1 MSDLDH
7 NVKSKL
13 QELHKGR
20 EEKRNALQNVLNG
33 QVAPEIPKNTPSPS
47 EPGQPVVEPPKP
59 EAVLPVPGDPPPA
72 PEKEG
77 GDNQEPP
84 LTAPVVE
91 EPLKAWDETP
101 VTADQPP
108 VESKFDVKKFGSALG
123 LEVKDET
130 ELVQTVTERLAK
142 VKQLETEK
150 DTILQGVPENLKE
163 AIEVAKKGGDWQTLV
178 GNMIDVSA
186 LDSVEVFEREYER
199 RNASKYKLPDGSIDF
214 EKLDAALDAIPNEL
228 KEFQGDAIKQQIAQ
242 VQQQKKLQIIQA
254 AEQQQMAFKSKLSE
268 AAKDISKVLPKESFG
283 ITFEPKHSEFLY
295 SGIANQ
301 TLIKKHLGDVPPE
314 VLAKFDPSKLV
325 KAIALSE
332 YGDKIAK
339 FQYSQGQV
347 AAKKE
352 LLNKVQNVQI
362 TTGSIPAAPEV
373 TDSEKAKPSHVKL
386 KEMRDRH
393 IKQGSL

>member
-1 MSDLDH
+1 MADLDQ
-7 NVKSKL
+7 NVKGKL
-13 QELHKGR
+13 AELHQKR
-20 EEKRNALQNVLNG
+20 EEAKNQLTNVLNE
-33 QVAPEIPKNTPSPS
+33 QTAPTIPNNTSS
-47 EPGQPVVEPPKP
+47 TPGQPVVEAPKP

-72 PEKEG
+72 PVEEKKE
-77 GDNQEPP
+77 EPP
-84 LTAPVVE
+84 LTAPVAE

-150 DTILQGVPENLKE
+150 ETILQGVPENLKE

-178 GNMIDVSA
+178 GNAIDVSA
-186 LDSVEVFEREYER
+186 LDSIEVFEREYER
-199 RNASKYKLPDGSIDF
+199 RNASKYKLADGTIDY

-242 VQQQKKLQIIQA
+242 VQQTKKLQIIQA
-254 AEQQQMAFKSKLSE
+254 AERQQMEFKSKLSE
-268 AAKDISKVLPKESFG
+268 ATKEISKVLPKESFG

-301 TLIKKHLGDVPPE
+301 SLVKKHLGDVPAE
-314 VLAKFDPSKLV
+314 LMARLDPTKLV
-325 KAIALSE
+325 KAIALAE

-352 LLNKVQNVQI
+352 LLSKVQNVSI
-362 TTGSIPAAPEV
+362 PTGSLPAAPEQ
-373 TDSEKAKPSHVKL
+373 TEAEKPKTSVQKL
-386 KEMRDRH
+386 KEHRDRH
-393 IKQGSL
+393 IQKGSL